1 MDLMLN
7 NQVMT
12 FLLSDHP
19 IALLAQAAKPAVK
32 AAGKAVAQP
41 KTHNWIL
48 EAIFTLLVTA
58 VAFYIL
64 SLVFPFI
71 EIDSPVTA
79 IVCALV
85 FGAINIFTQRVEDL
99 LNMTWIL
106 APISLLINMA
116 AFWITD
122 VAIGGFRITNGI
134 LGILVGSVSL
144 TILQFLIKYIIGV
157 IF

>member
-12 FLLSDHP
+12 FILSDHP
-19 IALLAQAAKPAVK
+19 IALLAQAAKPAVR
-32 AAGKAVAQP
+32 AVAQP
-41 KTHNWIL
+41 KTHNWVL

-58 VAFYIL
+58 VSFYVL

-85 FGAINIFTQRVEDL
+85 FGAINIVTQRVEDL
-99 LNMTWIL
+99 FNMTWIL

-122 VAIGGFRITNGI
+122 VAIPGFRITNGL
-134 LGILVGSVSL
+134 LGIFVGSVCL
-144 TILQFLIKYIIGV
+144 TILQFLIKYVIGII
-157 IF
+157 F

>member
-7 NQVMT
+7 NQITT

-19 IALLAQAAKPAVK
+19 IALLAQTGTRAVQDAPQK
-32 AAGKAVAQP
+32 S
-41 KTHNWIL
+41 TNWIL
-48 EAIFTLLVTA
+48 GALFTLVVTA
-58 VAFYIL
+58 IAFYLL
-64 SLVFPFI
+64 SVVFPFI

-79 IVCALV
+79 IVCAVV
-85 FGAINIFTQRVEDL
+85 FGAINIFAQRAEDL
-99 LNMTWIL
+99 FNMTWIL
-106 APISLLINMA
+106 APIALVINMA

-134 LGILVGSVSL
+134 VGILIGSVSL
-144 TILQFLIKYIIGV
+144 TILQYLIRYIIGV

>member
-7 NQVMT
+7 NQIMT

-19 IALLAQAAKPAVK
+19 IALLAQAAKPAVR
-32 AAGKAVAQP
+32 AASQP
-41 KTHNWIL
+41 KSQNLIL

-58 VAFYIL
+58 VAFYLL
-64 SLVFPFI
+64 SLIFPFI

-85 FGAINIFTQRVEDL
+85 FGAINILTQRVEDL
-99 LNMTWIL
+99 FNMTWIL
-106 APISLLINMA
+106 APVALVINMA

-122 VAIGGFRITNGI
+122 VAIGSFRITNGI
-134 LGILVGSVSL
+134 VGILIGSVSL
-144 TILQFLIKYIIGV
+144 TILQYLIQYVIGV

>member
-7 NQVMT
+7 NQILT
-12 FLLSDHP
+12 LLLSDHP
-19 IALLAQAAKPAVK
+19 IALLAQTGARVGRKALQKAPVK
-32 AAGKAVAQP
+32 S
-41 KTHNWIL
+41 TNWIL
-48 EAIFTLLVTA
+48 AALFTLAVTA
-58 VAFYIL
+58 VAFYLL

-99 LNMTWIL
+99 FNMTWIL

-122 VAIGGFRITNGI
+122 VAIPGFRITNGL

-144 TILQFLIKYIIGV
+144 TILQFLIKYVIGV

>member
-7 NQVMT
+7 NQIMT

-19 IALLAQAAKPAVK
+19 IALLAQAAKPAVR
-32 AAGKAVAQP
+32 AASQTKSQ
-41 KTHNWIL
+41 NWVL

-58 VAFYIL
+58 VAFYLL

-85 FGAINIFTQRVEDL
+85 FGAINIFSQRAEDL
-99 LNMTWIL
+99 FNMTWIL
-106 APISLLINMA
+106 APIALLINMA

-134 LGILVGSVSL
+134 VGILIGSVSL
-144 TILQFLIKYIIGV
+144 TILQYLIRYVIGV

>member
-19 IALLAQAAKPAVK
+19 IAVLAQAGSRT
-32 AAGKAVAQP
+32 AAKAVAKAPAQ
-41 KTHNWIL
+41 NWI
-48 EAIFTLLVTA
+48 VTA
-58 VAFYIL
+58 LITLVVTAIAFYVL

-85 FGAINIFTQRVEDL
+85 FGALNMISQPIENL
-99 LNMTWIL
+99 LNITWIL
-106 APISLLINMA
+106 APIALLINMVT
-116 AFWITD
+116 FWITD
-122 VAIGGFRITNGI
+122 LVIGGFRITNGI
-134 LGILVGSVSL
+134 IGIVVGSVAL
-144 TILQFLIKYIIGV
+144 TIIQIVLKYV
-157 IF
+157 INVIV

>member
-7 NQVMT
+7 NQITT

-19 IALLAQAAKPAVK
+19 IALLAQAGTRAVQNAPQK
-32 AAGKAVAQP
+32 S
-41 KTHNWIL
+41 TNWVL
-48 EAIFTLLVTA
+48 GALFTLIVTA
-58 VAFYIL
+58 IAFYLL
-64 SLVFPFI
+64 SVVFSFI

-85 FGAINIFTQRVEDL
+85 FGVINIFTQRAEDL
-99 LNMTWIL
+99 FNMTWIL
-106 APISLLINMA
+106 APISLVINMA

-122 VAIGGFRITNGI
+122 VAIPGFRITNGI
-134 LGILVGSVSL
+134 VGILIGSVAL
-144 TILQFLIKYIIGV
+144 TILQYLIKYVIGV

>member
-1 MDLMLN
+1 MDLLLN
-7 NQVMT
+7 NQIMT

-19 IALLAQAAKPAVK
+19 IALLAQAGAQVGTRAAQKAPVK
-32 AAGKAVAQP
+32 S
-41 KTHNWIL
+41 TNWIL
-48 EAIFTLLVTA
+48 AALFTLIVTA
-58 VAFYIL
+58 VAFYLL

-79 IVCALV
+79 IVCAIV

-99 LNMTWIL
+99 FNMTWIL

-122 VAIGGFRITNGI
+122 VAIPGFRITNGI
-134 LGILVGSVSL
+134 VGILIGSVSL
-144 TILQFLIKYIIGV
+144 TILQYLIKYVIGV

>member
-7 NQVMT
+7 SQVIT

-19 IALLAQAAKPAVK
+19 IALLAQAGTRTVQKAPVK
-32 AAGKAVAQP
+32 S
-41 KTHNWIL
+41 TNWIL
-48 EAIFTLLVTA
+48 AALFTLVVTA
-58 VAFYIL
+58 VAFYLL

-85 FGAINIFTQRVEDL
+85 FGAINILTQRVEDL
-99 LNMTWIL
+99 FNMTWIL
-106 APISLLINMA
+106 APISLLINMVV
-116 AFWITD
+116 FWITD
-122 VAIGGFRITNGI
+122 VAVPGFRITNGI
-134 LGILVGSVSL
+134 VGILVGSVSL
-144 TILQFLIKYIIGV
+144 TILQFLIKYLIGV

>member
-7 NQVMT
+7 SQIMT

-19 IALLAQAAKPAVK
+19 IALLAQAGARMVQKAPVK
-32 AAGKAVAQP
+32 S
-41 KTHNWIL
+41 TNWIL
-48 EAIFTLLVTA
+48 AALFTLVVTA
-58 VAFYIL
+58 VAFYLL

-85 FGAINIFTQRVEDL
+85 FGAINILTQRVEDL
-99 LNMTWIL
+99 FNMTWIL

-122 VAIGGFRITNGI
+122 VAVPGFRITNGI
-134 LGILVGSVSL
+134 VGILIGSVSL
-144 TILQFLIKYIIGV
+144 TILQFLIKYVIGV

>member
-19 IALLAQAAKPAVK
+19 IALLAQTGAKV
-32 AAGKAVAQP
+32 GTKAVQKAP
-41 KTHNWIL
+41 VKSTNWIL
-48 EAIFTLLVTA
+48 AALFTLAVTA
-58 VAFYIL
+58 VAFYLL

-99 LNMTWIL
+99 FNMTWIL

-116 AFWITD
+116 VFWITD
-122 VAIGGFRITNGI
+122 VVVPGFRITNGF
-134 LGILVGSVSL
+134 LGILIGSVSL
-144 TILQFLIKYIIGV
+144 TILQFLIKYVIGV

>member
-7 NQVMT
+7 NQIMT

-19 IALLAQAAKPAVK
+19 IALLAQSGARTTQNAPVK
-32 AAGKAVAQP
+32 S
-41 KTHNWIL
+41 TNWIL
-48 EAIFTLLVTA
+48 AALFTLVVTA
-58 VAFYIL
+58 VAFYLL

-85 FGAINIFTQRVEDL
+85 FGVINILTQRVEDL
-99 LNMTWIL
+99 FNMTWIL

-122 VAIGGFRITNGI
+122 VAVPGFRITNGI
-134 LGILVGSVSL
+134 VGILIGSVSL
-144 TILQFLIKYIIGV
+144 TILQFLIKYVIGV